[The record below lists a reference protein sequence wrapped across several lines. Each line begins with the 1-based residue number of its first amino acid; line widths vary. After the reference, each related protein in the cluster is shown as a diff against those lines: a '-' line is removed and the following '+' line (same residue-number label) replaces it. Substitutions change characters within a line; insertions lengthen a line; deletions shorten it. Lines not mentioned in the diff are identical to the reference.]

1 MTAQKRGMGRLYK
14 AVDLFAG
21 AGGLSLGFMQ
31 TQKYDIKVAF
41 ENSPYMQDTYRL
53 NHPGVEVQGDVCAAD
68 YDKIKRK
75 YVEIDVVIGGPPCQ
89 GFSNAN
95 RQKNHAIS
103 QNNMLVKQYL
113 RAILELKPKAF
124 VMENVSMLRSEVH
137 RFYMEKADE
146 EVIKKYDIPVKVTP
160 LQLLDADFMF
170 DNAMDVVQDKNA
182 IEKYLWSEEEY
193 FELNVIYKASKNI
206 TKMKKALEKHR
217 AELEKLAEKYG
228 AAEETDHISAESKR
242 ALAAVLGYY
251 AGDVAAEDIK
261 SRIEATVMIQRML
274 SKAREIFSNNIV
286 VDSYSQDDGISA
298 EIRSF
303 AVYDYLKGILESKE
317 NGYVLK
323 SDVLCAADYGA
334 PQKRM
339 RFVVIGIK
347 RSISPK
353 VALPKGRFD
362 EDEYRTVRDAIE
374 DLEDVQPVFDLQDDI
389 NGIPL
394 QRKENLG
401 ELARM
406 LRNAEV
412 LKNHIVTRTTAVA
425 MERFKALKQGQNFH
439 SLDDSLKENTYT
451 DVARTQNTIY
461 QRLNYDEPSGT
472 VVNVRKSMWIHP
484 TLDRAISVRE
494 AARLQTFPDSFVF
507 CGSKDKQYQQVGNAV
522 PPIMA
527 KSIAKKLAKI
537 LKDNL
542 PVSEGENIVG

>member
-1 MTAQKRGMGRLYK
+1 MYK
-14 AVDLFAG
+14 VVDLFAG

-53 NHPGVEVQGDVCAAD
+53 NHPGVEVQGDVCTAD
-68 YDKIKRK
+68 YDAIKKK
-75 YVEIDVVIGGPPCQ
+75 YGEIDVVIGGPPCQ

-103 QNNMLVKQYL
+103 QNNMLVKQYI
-113 RAILELKPKAF
+113 RAILELKPKSF
-124 VMENVSMLRSEVH
+124 VMENVSMLKSDVH
-137 RFYMEKADE
+137 RFYMEESDIE
-146 EVIKKYDIPVKVTP
+146 TVERCGIPVKSTP
-160 LQLLDADFMF
+160 LHLLDAEYVF
-170 DNAMDVVQDKNA
+170 DGALEIVKDQQK
-182 IEKYLWSEEEY
+182 IQQYLWPEQHY
-193 FELNVIYKASKNI
+193 FELNVIYKAAKNLD
-206 TKMKKALEKHR
+206 KMKSALAKHKK
-217 AELEKLAEKYG
+217 KLC
-228 AAEETDHISAESKR
+228 AAAADYAKSSDKSHISRVSAD
-242 ALAAVLGYY
+242 AFQAVLNYY
-251 AGDVAAEDIK
+251 SGELDASALK
-261 SRIEATVMIQRML
+261 SKIEPAIMIQRML
-274 SKAREIFSNNIV
+274 SKAQEIYENHIV
-286 VDSYSQDDGISA
+286 VDAYSVEDGIA
-298 EIRSF
+298 AVIRSF
-303 AVYDYLKGILESKE
+303 AVYDYLEKVLQAPE
-317 NGYVLK
+317 NDYVLDK
-323 SDVLCAADYGA
+323 GVLCAADYGA

-362 EDEYRTVRDAIE
+362 ADEYRTVRDAIS
-374 DLEDVQPVFDLQDDI
+374 DLEDVTPVFDLEDDKD
-389 NGIPL
+389 GIRIE
-394 QRKENLG
+394 RKENLN
-401 ELARM
+401 ELASA

-412 LKNHIVTRTTAVA
+412 LRNHIVTKTTDIA
-425 MERFKALKQGQNFH
+425 MERFRALKQGQNFH
-439 SLDDSLKENTYT
+439 ALDESLKMNTYT
-451 DVARTQNTIY
+451 DAARTQNTIY
-461 QRLNYDEPSGT
+461 LRLNYDEPSGT

-542 PVSEGENIVG
+542 PEGEQRGG